1 MSAPIEVR
9 GRPAWSRDEP
19 VAVQRVIVEYGLTQL
34 GLRALREFAADPGT
48 PRRLS
53 HSIARHLRDKGF
65 GEITAKQLTSGLT
78 RAHPKADFALN
89 VTGLAVLARVAVR

>member
-1 MSAPIEVR
+1 MSAPNEVK
-9 GRPAWSRDEP
+9 GRPAWARDEP
-19 VAVQRVIVEYGLTQL
+19 IAIQRVIVEHRLTQL
-34 GLRALREFAADPGT
+34 GLKALREFAAEPGT

-89 VTGLAVLARVAVR
+89 VTGLEVLARVVVR